1 MSKECKLDVEI
12 DEYVDSLKPFLMDV
26 MNEWVAGVSFAK
38 ICSMTSIFEGN
49 IIRHIRRLEE
59 LLRQMSCAAKAIGNT
74 PLEAKFNEGIVKIK
88 RDIVFAASLYL

>member
-1 MSKECKLDVEI
+1 
-12 DEYVDSLKPFLMDV
+12 MDV
-26 MNEWVAGVSFAK
+26 MNEWVAGASFLK

-74 PLEAKFNEGIVKIK
+74 ALEAKFNEGIIQLKNILFDYIKIIIIFHIK
-88 RDIVFAASLYL
+88 NIKVLSKLKET

>member
-1 MSKECKLDVEI
+1 MSRECKLDVDI
-12 DEYVDSLKPFLMDV
+12 DEYVQSLKPALMDI
-26 MNEWVAGVSFAK
+26 MSEWVAGVSFLK

-74 PLEAKFNEGIVKIK
+74 SLEAKFNEGFCFFFITDKNT
-88 RDIVFAASLYL
+88 